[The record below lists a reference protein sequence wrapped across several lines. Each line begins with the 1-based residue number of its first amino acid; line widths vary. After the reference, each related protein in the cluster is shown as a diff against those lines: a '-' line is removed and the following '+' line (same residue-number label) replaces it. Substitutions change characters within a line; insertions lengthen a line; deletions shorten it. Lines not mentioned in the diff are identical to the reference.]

1 MRAGALSLE
10 QLPEYAPQGPHVH
23 RSGVLALGHDHLGR
37 AVARGGDDA
46 GEHLALRE
54 TLPVV
59 RERHGRAPTVRAPVA
74 PLSRAAEKRHLV
86 VVAVAVAPRHVPG
99 IVPRPRRAV
108 PSQVTVPTS
117 RGAPREAKV
126 ANLHDA
132 AAEPVPPAE
141 DVRRLDVPVPHPHVV
156 EVLHRARQLVHQRS
170 HLVRAHVPSQAVQVP
185 ARGVLEGHV
194 HVDGHGHQGER
205 IGIQH
210 PRARRGGGVE
220 DAEDLDDV
228 RVVQAVQDDDL
239 AEDPARGVDRLERVR
254 DSLQRDDAPGASVE
268 RFAHRTERS
277 AAEEGEEPVPG
288 PDLPRVDVSGVLVLR
303 ASRGTER
310 GSSGAGNEG
319 REGRRFGISH
329 PSSERFRPGRAR
341 ISAR

>member
-1 MRAGALSLE
+1 MSISRSAKLFPLFANETDELRLCEPRLRRFLERPKNDTSSSSSSPPAVCPGSSPVHDAPPFLRGLPFPPPAAPRARPKSQTFTTRPPSLFRPQRMFADLMSLCHTPTSWRYFTALASWCISD
-10 QLPEYAPQGPHVH
+10 
-23 RSGVLALGHDHLGR
+23 RTSSALMSPR
-37 AVARGGDDA
+37 R
-46 GEHLALRE
+46 
-54 TLPVV
+54 PYKS
-59 RERHGRAPTVRAPVA
+59 PPVA
-74 PLSRAAEKRHLV
+74 YSKAMYMSTDT
-86 VVAVAVAPRHVPG
+86 G
-99 IVPRPRRAV
+99 
-108 PSQVTVPTS
+108 TS
-117 RGAPREAKV
+117 
-126 ANLHDA
+126 AN
-132 AAEPVPPAE
+132 V
-141 DVRRLDVPVPHPHVV
+141 
-156 EVLHRARQLVHQRS
+156 
-170 HLVRAHVPSQAVQVP
+170 
-185 ARGVLEGHV
+185 
-194 HVDGHGHQGER
+194 
-205 IGIQH
+205 GIQD

-239 AEDPARGVDRLERVR
+239 AEDPARGVDGLERVR

-329 PSSERFRPGRAR
+329 PSSERFRPGCVR